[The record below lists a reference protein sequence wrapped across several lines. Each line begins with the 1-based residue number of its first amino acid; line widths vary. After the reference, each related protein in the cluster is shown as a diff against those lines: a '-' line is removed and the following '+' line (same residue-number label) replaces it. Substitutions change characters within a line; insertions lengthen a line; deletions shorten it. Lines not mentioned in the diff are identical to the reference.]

1 MSISEAEKI
10 KIMKDIEYKTGKIV
24 ETALVTGKLVNPI
37 KIISDKTVIKQ
48 IPDST
53 SILVNIMQKGAEEF
67 EQKVGRPMTYSEMRE
82 MYG

>member
-1 MSISEAEKI
+1 MLQCFCLRK
-10 KIMKDIEYKTGKIV
+10 
-24 ETALVTGKLVNPI
+24 TALVTGKLVNPI

-67 EQKVGRPMTYSEMRE
+67 EQKIGRPMAYSEMRE